1 MGFDLGI
8 KNSEFL
14 ESDYNHYFEFLHFGV
29 FEVDIEGTCYPLDF
43 YCKLAPVCFDF
54 VLRLIWEKA
63 DCLKVVVL
71 GHNYIGLLEDF

>member
-8 KNSEFL
+8 KNSVFL

-43 YCKLAPVCFDF
+43 YCNLAPVCFDF
-54 VLRLIWEKA
+54 VLR
-63 DCLKVVVL
+63 
-71 GHNYIGLLEDF
+71 